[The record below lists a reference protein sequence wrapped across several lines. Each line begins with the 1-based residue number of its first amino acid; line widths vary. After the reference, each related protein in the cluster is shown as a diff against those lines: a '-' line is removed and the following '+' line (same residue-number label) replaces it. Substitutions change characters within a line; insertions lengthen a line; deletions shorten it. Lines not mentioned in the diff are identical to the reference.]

1 LEQPQPKHKRVRSE
15 RFAAHPL
22 FLLFTLFVA
31 AVLQS
36 VLLKRMESRQH
47 LTKQRYYCSTSS
59 QSGRDVPAI
68 KNLHKRKS
76 PPEGKAGI

>member
-36 VLLKRMESRQH
+36 VLLKCMESRQH
-47 LTKQRYYCSTSS
+47 LTKQRCYCSTSS
-59 QSGRDVPAI
+59 QSGRDVPAMATPH
-68 KNLHKRKS
+68 NSRLT
-76 PPEGKAGI
+76 A

>member
-1 LEQPQPKHKRVRSE
+1 TSTKTQKGAQRTVCCTPFI
-15 RFAAHPL
+15 FA
-22 FLLFTLFVA
+22 FTLFVA

-36 VLLKRMESRQH
+36 VLLKCMESRQH
-47 LTKQRYYCSTSS
+47 LTKQRCYCSTSS

>member
-22 FLLFTLFVA
+22 FLLFTFFVA

-36 VLLKRMESRQH
+36 VLLIRRGTRQH
-47 LTKQRYYCSTSS
+47 LTKQRCYCSISS
-59 QSGRDVPAI
+59 QSGRDVPAMATPH
-68 KNLHKRKS
+68 NSRLT
-76 PPEGKAGI
+76 A

>member
-36 VLLKRMESRQH
+36 VLLKCMESRQH
-47 LTKQRYYCSTSS
+47 LTKQRCYGSTSS
-59 QSGRDVPAI
+59 QSGRDVPAMATPH
-68 KNLHKRKS
+68 NSRLT
-76 PPEGKAGI
+76 A